1 MIDGELPNE
10 ATTSIMMGKGEESVD
25 RIHVLDT
32 TLRDGEQVPGAKLT
46 AAEKLEIARQLAALG
61 VDVIEAGFPSSS
73 PGDFEAVETIA
84 REIRSTGITALARAV
99 KTDIDAVWAAV
110 RQAEHPQ
117 IHIVLGVSDIHLQ
130 GKFRRSREEIL
141 AMGAQAV
148 RYAKQ
153 FTPYVQYST
162 EDAGRADLQY
172 LKETVRAV
180 IDAGAT
186 VVNIPDTTGFCDPEE
201 FGRIIHELR
210 TDVPNIDRAMLSVH
224 CHNDLG
230 MATSNTLAAIKQGAR
245 RVEMTVNGLGERAG
259 NTALE
264 EVVMALKV
272 KADFYQAYTAIR
284 SEEIARTSRLVSSL
298 TGIWVQPNKAIVGAN
313 AFAHSSGIHQDGVL
327 KDRQTYEII
336 DPRSV
341 GITQSRIVLTAR
353 SGRHALRVRL
363 QELGREMDD
372 AQLDEFHRR
381 FLDLADRKKEVYDED
396 LLALLAQQERTP
408 EQGGYQLAGLEVSLK
423 TGQPPRARVGLRL
436 PDGREASEEATG
448 SGPVD
453 AAYSAMERLIGRT
466 ARVLEFSLQSVT
478 EGIDAQARV
487 AVRMEIDHEVFIG
500 RGTNSDVVLSAVYA
514 YLDAWNR
521 TLLRASTASWT
532 PA

>member
-1 MIDGELPNE
+1 VVPRDCVSKRTAVFFIKEVSME
-10 ATTSIMMGKGEESVD
+10 
-25 RIHVLDT
+25 RIWVFDT

-46 AAEKLEIARQLAALG
+46 GPEKLEIARQLAVLG
-61 VDVIEAGFPSSS
+61 VDVIEAGFPASS
-73 PGDFEAVETIA
+73 PEDFTAVQTIA
-84 REIRSTGITALARAV
+84 REIRGVGITALARAV
-99 KTDIDAVWAAV
+99 KADIDSVWEAV
-110 RQAEHPQ
+110 RDAEQPQ

-130 GKFRRSREEIL
+130 GKFQRSRAEIL
-141 AMGAQAV
+141 EMGVAAV
-148 RYAKQ
+148 RYAKRL
-153 FTPYVQYST
+153 TPWVQYST
-162 EDAGRADLQY
+162 EDAGRADLDY
-172 LKETVRAV
+172 LTETVRAV

-201 FGRIIHELR
+201 FGRIIR
-210 TDVPNIDRAMLSVH
+210 TIKNEVPNIDQAILSVH

-230 MATSNTLAAIKQGAR
+230 MATANTLAAIKNGAR
-245 RVEMTVNGLGERAG
+245 RIEVTINGLGERAG

-272 KADFYQAYTAIR
+272 KPEFYGVETHIR
-284 SEEIARTSRLVSSL
+284 TEEIARTSRLVSTM

-341 GITQSRIVLTAR
+341 GITESRMVLTAR
-353 SGRHALRVRL
+353 SGRHAVRARIA
-363 QELGREMDD
+363 ELGQSIDD
-372 AQLDEFHRR
+372 GSFEPMYQQ

-396 LLALLAQQERTP
+396 LLALLTQDEHPQHDQAYELIA
-408 EQGGYQLAGLEVSLK
+408 YEVTVGSNRR
-423 TGQPPRARVGLRL
+423 PRARVTLRL
-436 PDGREASEEATG
+436 PDQQEMTAEAAG

-453 AAYSAMERLIGRT
+453 AAYSAMDQIIGEKARL
-466 ARVLEFSLQSVT
+466 LEFSLQSVT

-487 AVRMEIDHEVFIG
+487 SIRLESDEGVCIG
-500 RGTNSDVVLSAVYA
+500 RGVDSDVVLAGIKA

-521 TLLRASTASWT
+521 WAARQRQDARKWA
-532 PA
+532 